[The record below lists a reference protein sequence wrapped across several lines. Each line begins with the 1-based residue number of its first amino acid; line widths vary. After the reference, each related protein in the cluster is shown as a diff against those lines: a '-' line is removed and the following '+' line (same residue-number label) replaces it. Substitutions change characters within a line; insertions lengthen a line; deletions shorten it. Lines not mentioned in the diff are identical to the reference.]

1 VPAADLSPLFQPL
14 ALAGTELPNRVMT
27 SAMTLQY
34 GDGGFISDRHLAIY
48 EERARGGVGLMFSE
62 QLTASPLSPSPF
74 PSEIRAYDEGQVERF
89 AALAE
94 RLAPYPS
101 RFFAQLFCGGI
112 SGSSTAGLGGWMPV
126 RGPSRIGSPGGET
139 PLPLSAEEIEQIVA
153 DFARSARHVKEGGLD
168 GVEIHGAH
176 GWLLAQFLS
185 PFYNRR
191 EDSYGGTVA
200 NRCRFAVEVGRAIRA
215 EVGPD
220 FPLGIALTYDERIGA
235 AGITEDDTLAQLD
248 VFLAAE
254 VFDFFDLSIGSP
266 HSVHF
271 TIAPM
276 AVPEGFSLDFAS
288 RARELVA
295 GRAAVFAAGRVV
307 DPAMAAS
314 AVASGAVDVVAMS
327 RAHLADPHLVRKS
340 REGKATEIR
349 RCVGANVCVG
359 RAKAGEPVA
368 CVLSPA
374 TGRELDGWPHD
385 PSAPAAGARRVLVVG
400 AGPAGLRA
408 GAVLAARGHEVTV
421 YERRDRAGGHLA
433 DLATLP
439 TRGGW
444 ANAVEDLVAELDR
457 SGATLHL
464 GTEVDR
470 ALIDSESPD
479 LVLLATG
486 AEWESTGATSF
497 APAGL
502 DAVEPFRRIG
512 TVSLHDPAA
521 SASAEPGVELSCRME
536 TEKLHTS
543 ATTESAVET
552 SSRIAGASLHTSASA
567 SDEPSVEPYSEI
579 DRLSLHTNGPR
590 VVGLDEAIEI
600 ARLDASQLGASVLIA
615 DDSGTYAPLGLAE
628 ALAMAGASVRF
639 LTARGE
645 IGTEPAF
652 HLELPHLLPRLRALG
667 VDLATAR
674 AVTGI
679 DADGIEVA
687 DLWGGPAERLAGV
700 DTVVFALRRRSRD
713 ALAAELAGAAPELL
727 TIGDALAP
735 RPTAAAI
742 EEAERVALSI

>member
-1 VPAADLSPLFQPL
+1 MADLGPLFQPL
-14 ALAGTELPNRVMT
+14 ALAGTSLPNRVMT

-62 QLTASPLSPSPF
+62 QLTASPISPSPF
-74 PSEIRAYDEGQVERF
+74 PSEIVAYDERQVERF

-112 SGSSTAGLGGWMPV
+112 SGSSTAGIGGWQPV
-126 RGPSRIGSPGGET
+126 RGPSRIGSPAGET
-139 PLPLSAEEIEQIVA
+139 PLPLSAGEIDQVVA

-176 GWLLAQFLS
+176 GWLVAQFLS

-191 EDSYGGTVA
+191 TDEYGGTVA

-220 FPLGIALTYDERIGA
+220 FPLGIALTYDERIGD

-248 VFLAAE
+248 VLLAAD

-276 AVPEGFSLDFAS
+276 AVPEGFSLDFAA

-314 AVASGAVDVVAMS
+314 AIASDTVDVVAMS

-340 REGKATEIR
+340 KEGKASEIR

-368 CVLSPA
+368 CVLSPG
-374 TGRELDGWPHD
+374 TGRELDGWPYD
-385 PSAPAAGARRVLVVG
+385 PAASESGESRRVLVVG

-444 ANAVEDLVAELDR
+444 ANAVEDLLAELDR
-457 SGATLHL
+457 SGATLRL
-464 GTEVDR
+464 GTEVDG
-470 ALIDSESPD
+470 ALVDSESPD

-497 APAGL
+497 VPAG
-502 DAVEPFRRIG
+502 
-512 TVSLHDPAA
+512 
-521 SASAEPGVELSCRME
+521 
-536 TEKLHTS
+536 
-543 ATTESAVET
+543 AVET
-552 SSRIAGASLHTSASA
+552 SSRIAREKLHTPAADEPAVETSRRIATVSLHT
-567 SDEPSVEPYSEI
+567 D
-579 DRLSLHTNGPR
+579 GPR
-590 VVGLDEAIEI
+590 ILGLDEAIEL
-600 ARLDASQLGASVLIA
+600 AHVDPSQLGASVLIA

-628 ALAMAGASVRF
+628 ALAGAGTSVRF

-645 IGTEPAF
+645 IGTEPSF

-667 VDLATAR
+667 VDLATGR

-679 DADGIEVA
+679 DDEGIEVA
-687 DLWGGPAERLAGV
+687 DLWGGPAERVAGV

-713 ALAAELAGAAPELL
+713 GLAAELADSAPELQ

>member
-1 VPAADLSPLFQPL
+1 MAADLSPLFQPL
-14 ALAGTELPNRVMT
+14 ALAGTSLPNRVMT

-74 PSEIRAYDEGQVERF
+74 PSEILAYDERQVERF

-112 SGSSTAGLGGWMPV
+112 SGSSTAGPGGWQPV

-139 PLPLSAEEIEQIVA
+139 PLPLSAGEIEAIVA

-191 EDSYGGTVA
+191 EDQYGGTVA

-248 VFLAAE
+248 VLLAAG

-266 HSVHF
+266 HAVHF

-276 AVPEGFSLDFAS
+276 AVPEGFSLDFAA

-295 GRAAVFAAGRVV
+295 GRAAVFAAGRVI
-307 DPAMAAS
+307 DPAMAAA
-314 AVASGAVDVVAMS
+314 AVRDGAVDMVAMS
-327 RAHLADPHLVRKS
+327 RAHLADPHLVQKA
-340 REGKATEIR
+340 REGRPEEIR

-368 CVLSPA
+368 CVLSPG
-374 TGRELDGWPHD
+374 TGRELDGWPYR
-385 PSAPAAGARRVLVVG
+385 PSPAPSPSSSHAEAPADLSVAADQPFGAPVAADASRRVLIVG

-408 GAVLAARGHEVTV
+408 GAVLATRGHEVTV

-444 ANAVEDLVAELDR
+444 ANAVEDLLAELTR

-470 ALIDSESPD
+470 ALIESESPD
-479 LVLLATG
+479 LVLLAAG
-486 AEWESTGATSF
+486 AEWESTGATSSV
-497 APAGL
+497 PAS
-502 DAVEPFRRIG
+502 AVE
-512 TVSLHDPAA
+512 T
-521 SASAEPGVELSCRME
+521 SCRIE
-536 TEKLHTS
+536 TEKLHTQ
-543 ATTESAVET
+543 V
-552 SSRIAGASLHTSASA
+552 L
-567 SDEPSVEPYSEI
+567 
-579 DRLSLHTNGPR
+579 
-590 VVGLDEAIEI
+590 GLDEAIEL
-600 ARLDASQLGASVLIA
+600 ARLDPSQLGTSVLIA
-615 DDSGTYAPLGLAE
+615 DDTGTYAPLGLAE
-628 ALAMAGASVRF
+628 ALATAGASVRF

-667 VDLATAR
+667 VDLATGR
-674 AVTGI
+674 AVTGV
-679 DADGIEVA
+679 DGDGVEVA

-713 ALAAELAGAAPELL
+713 RLAAELAGTAPELL
-727 TIGDALAP
+727 TIGDALTP

>member
-1 VPAADLSPLFQPL
+1 MADLSPLFQPL
-14 ALAGTELPNRVMT
+14 ALAGTSLPNRVMT

-62 QLTASPLSPSPF
+62 QLTASPISPSPF
-74 PSEIRAYDEGQVERF
+74 PSEIRAYDERQVERF
-89 AALAE
+89 AVLAE

-112 SGSSTAGLGGWMPV
+112 SGSSTAGLGDWQPV

-139 PLPLSAEEIEQIVA
+139 PLPLSAGEIEAIVA

-191 EDSYGGTVA
+191 EDQYGGTVA

-248 VFLAAE
+248 VLLAAG

-276 AVPEGFSLDFAS
+276 AVPEGFSLDFAA

-307 DPAMAAS
+307 DPAMAAM
-314 AVASGAVDVVAMS
+314 AVRGGAVDMVAMS
-327 RAHLADPHLVRKS
+327 RAHLADPHLVRKAQ
-340 REGKATEIR
+340 EGKAAEIR

-374 TGRELDGWPHD
+374 TGRELDGWPYD
-385 PSAPAAGARRVLVVG
+385 PSAPSPPESRRVLVIG

-444 ANAVEDLVAELDR
+444 ANAVEDLVTELDR
-457 SGATLHL
+457 SGATLRL

-470 ALIDSESPD
+470 ALVDSESPD

-497 APAGL
+497 VPAG
-502 DAVEPFRRIG
+502 AVE
-512 TVSLHDPAA
+512 T
-521 SASAEPGVELSCRME
+521 SCRIE

-543 ATTESAVET
+543 V
-552 SSRIAGASLHTSASA
+552 L
-567 SDEPSVEPYSEI
+567 
-579 DRLSLHTNGPR
+579 
-590 VVGLDEAIEI
+590 GLDEAIEL
-600 ARLDASQLGASVLIA
+600 ARVASQLGASVLIA
-615 DDSGTYAPLGLAE
+615 DDTGTYAPLGLAE
-628 ALAMAGASVRF
+628 SLATAGASVRF

-667 VDLATAR
+667 VDLATGR
-674 AVTGI
+674 AVTGV
-679 DADGIEVA
+679 DGDRVEVA
-687 DLWGGPAERLAGV
+687 DLWGGPAERIAGV
-700 DTVVFALRRRSRD
+700 DTIVFALRRRSRD
-713 ALAAELAGAAPELL
+713 ELVAELAGAAPELL
-727 TIGDALAP
+727 TIGDALVP

>member
-1 VPAADLSPLFQPL
+1 MADLSPLFRPL

-112 SGSSTAGLGGWMPV
+112 SGSSTAGLGGWQPV

-139 PLPLSAEEIEQIVA
+139 PLPLSAGEIEAIVA

-215 EVGPD
+215 EVGAD
-220 FPLGIALTYDERIGA
+220 FPLGIALTYDERIGT

-248 VFLAAE
+248 VMLAAG

-276 AVPEGFSLDFAS
+276 AVPEGFSLDFAA
-288 RARELVA
+288 RARELVD

-307 DPAMAAS
+307 DPAMAAK
-314 AVASGAVDVVAMS
+314 AVRDGAVDMVAMS
-327 RAHLADPHLVRKS
+327 RAHLADPYLVRKAQ
-340 REGKATEIR
+340 EGRPEEIR

-368 CVLSPA
+368 CVLSPG
-374 TGRELDGWPHD
+374 TGRELDGWPYD
-385 PSAPAAGARRVLVVG
+385 PAANSTDPESAPAASMTSSAPSSNRAEASTAPSPADAARRFDTPLAARGSRRVLVVG

-408 GAVLAARGHEVTV
+408 GTVLATRGHEVTV

-444 ANAVEDLVAELDR
+444 ANAVEDLLAELDR
-457 SGATLHL
+457 SGATLRL

-470 ALIDSESPD
+470 DLVDRESPD
-479 LVLLATG
+479 LVILAAG

-497 APAGL
+497 DPAG
-502 DAVEPFRRIG
+502 AVEPFRRIG
-512 TVSLHDPAA
+512 TVSLHTD
-521 SASAEPGVELSCRME
+521 G
-536 TEKLHTS
+536 
-543 ATTESAVET
+543 
-552 SSRIAGASLHTSASA
+552 
-567 SDEPSVEPYSEI
+567 PSM
-579 DRLSLHTNGPR
+579 
-590 VVGLDEAIEI
+590 VGLDEAIEL
-600 ARLDASQLGASVLIA
+600 ARVDPSQLGASVLIA
-615 DDSGTYAPLGLAE
+615 DDTGTYAPLGLAE
-628 ALAMAGASVRF
+628 ALATAGTSVRF

-667 VDLATAR
+667 VDLAIGR
-674 AVTGI
+674 AVTGV
-679 DADGIEVA
+679 DGDGVEVS
-687 DLWGGPAERLAGV
+687 DLWGGPAERIAGV
-700 DTVVFALRRRSRD
+700 DTVVFALRRRSRGE
-713 ALAAELAGAAPELL
+713 LAAELAGAGPELL
-727 TIGDALAP
+727 TIGDALVP

>member
-1 VPAADLSPLFQPL
+1 VAAADLSPLFQPL
-14 ALAGTELPNRVMT
+14 ALAGTSLPNRVMT

-74 PSEIRAYDEGQVERF
+74 PSEILAYDERQVERF

-94 RLAPYPS
+94 RLAPYPA

-112 SGSSTAGLGGWMPV
+112 SGSSTAGIGGWQPV

-139 PLPLSAEEIEQIVA
+139 PLPLSSGEIEAIVA

-191 EDSYGGTVA
+191 DDEYGGTVA

-248 VFLAAE
+248 VLLAAG
-254 VFDFFDLSIGSP
+254 VFGFFDLSVGSP

-276 AVPEGFSLDFAS
+276 AVPEGFTLDFAS

-307 DPAMAAS
+307 DPAMAARAVRDS
-314 AVASGAVDVVAMS
+314 AVDMVAMS
-327 RAHLADPHLVRKS
+327 RAHLADPHLVRKA
-340 REGKATEIR
+340 REGKAAEIR

-368 CVLSPA
+368 CVLSPG
-374 TGRELDGWPHD
+374 TGRELDGWPYD
-385 PSAPAAGARRVLVVG
+385 PSASAPAESPVASVDRRFGAPVSAGESRRVLVIG

-408 GAVLAARGHEVTV
+408 GAVLATRGHEVIV

-444 ANAVEDLVAELDR
+444 ANAVEDLVAELDH
-457 SGATLHL
+457 SGATLRL

-479 LVLLATG
+479 LVLLAAG

-497 APAGL
+497 LPAGL
-502 DAVEPFRRIG
+502 HTP
-512 TVSLHDPAA
+512 
-521 SASAEPGVELSCRME
+521 ASAETP
-536 TEKLHTS
+536 
-543 ATTESAVET
+543 
-552 SSRIAGASLHTSASA
+552 
-567 SDEPSVEPYSEI
+567 VEPYSDI
-579 DRLSLHTNGPR
+579 DRVSLHTDGPR
-590 VVGLDEAIEI
+590 VLGLDEAIEL
-600 ARLDASQLGASVLIA
+600 ARVDPSQLGASVVIA
-615 DDSGTYAPLGLAE
+615 DDTGTYAPLGLAE
-628 ALAMAGASVRF
+628 ALATAGAAVRF

-645 IGTEPAF
+645 IGTEPSF

-667 VDLATAR
+667 VDLAVAR

-679 DADGIEVA
+679 DDDAVEVA
-687 DLWGGPAERLAGV
+687 DLWGGPAERIASV

-713 ALAAELAGAAPELL
+713 ELLAELAGTGPELL
-727 TIGDALAP
+727 TIGDALTP

>member
-1 VPAADLSPLFQPL
+1 VPTADLSPIFQPL
-14 ALAGTELPNRVMT
+14 PLAGTELPNRVMT

-74 PSEIRAYDEGQVERF
+74 PSEIRAYDERQVERF

-112 SGSSTAGLGGWMPV
+112 SGSSTAGLGGWQPV

-139 PLPLSAEEIEQIVA
+139 PLPLSAGEIEAIVA

-191 EDSYGGTVA
+191 EDQYGGTVA

-248 VFLAAE
+248 VLLAAG

-276 AVPEGFSLDFAS
+276 AVPEGFSLGFAS

-307 DPAMAAS
+307 DPAMAAA
-314 AVASGAVDVVAMS
+314 AVRDGAVDMVAMS
-327 RAHLADPHLVRKS
+327 RAHLADPHLVRKA
-340 REGKATEIR
+340 REGKAAEIR

-368 CVLSPA
+368 CVLSPG
-374 TGRELDGWPHD
+374 TGRELDGWPYD
-385 PSAPAAGARRVLVVG
+385 PSSPAPSGPADPAPAPAASSSHTEAPAALSLASADRAERPFGAPVAAGESRRVLIVG

-433 DLATLP
+433 DLASLP

-444 ANAVEDLVAELDR
+444 ANAVEDLLAELDR
-457 SGATLHL
+457 SGATLRL

-470 ALIDSESPD
+470 ALVDSESPD
-479 LVLLATG
+479 LVILAAG

-497 APAGL
+497 VPAG
-502 DAVEPFRRIG
+502 AVEPSRRIG
-512 TVSLHDPAA
+512 TVSLHTDADD
-521 SASAEPGVELSCRME
+521 EP
-536 TEKLHTS
+536 
-543 ATTESAVET
+543 AVET
-552 SSRIAGASLHTSASA
+552 SSRIAGATLHGS
-567 SDEPSVEPYSEI
+567 
-579 DRLSLHTNGPR
+579 GPR
-590 VVGLDEAIEI
+590 VLGLDDAIEI
-600 ARLDASQLGASVLIA
+600 ARVDPSQLGASVVIA
-615 DDSGTYAPLGLAE
+615 DDTGTYAPLGLAE
-628 ALAMAGASVRF
+628 ALATAGASVRF

-645 IGTEPAF
+645 IGTEPSF

-667 VDLATAR
+667 VDLATGR
-674 AVTGI
+674 AVTGV

-687 DLWGGPAERLAGV
+687 DLCGGPTERITGV

-713 ALAAELAGAAPELL
+713 GLATELAGTGPELL
-727 TIGDALAP
+727 TIGDALTP

>member
-1 VPAADLSPLFQPL
+1 VATADLSPLFQPL

-74 PSEIRAYDEGQVERF
+74 PSEIRAYDERQVERF

-112 SGSSTAGLGGWMPV
+112 SGSSTAGLGGWQPV

-139 PLPLSAEEIEQIVA
+139 PLPLSPGEIEAIVA

-191 EDSYGGTVA
+191 EDEYGGTVA

-248 VFLAAE
+248 VLLAAG
-254 VFDFFDLSIGSP
+254 VFDFFDLSVGSP

-276 AVPEGFSLDFAS
+276 AVPEGFSLDSAA

-307 DPAMAAS
+307 DPAMAAR
-314 AVASGAVDVVAMS
+314 AVRDGAVDMVAMS
-327 RAHLADPHLVRKS
+327 RAHLADPHLVRKA
-340 REGKATEIR
+340 REGRPEEIR

-368 CVLSPA
+368 CVLSPG
-374 TGRELDGWPHD
+374 TGRELDGWPYD
-385 PSAPAAGARRVLVVG
+385 PSAPESSSPADPPLAPSPSSSRAEAPANPSVAGPAPSSHTEAPAAPSLASADRAEQSFGAPVPPGESRRVIVIG

-421 YERRDRAGGHLA
+421 YERRDRVGGHLA

-439 TRGGW
+439 TRRGW
-444 ANAVEDLVAELDR
+444 ANAVEDLLAELDR
-457 SGATLHL
+457 SGATLRL

-470 ALIDSESPD
+470 ALIDRESPD
-479 LVLLATG
+479 LVLLAAG

-497 APAGL
+497 VPAETSAVARESSIELLSRHDPDGSRALGL
-502 DAVEPFRRIG
+502 D
-512 TVSLHDPAA
+512 
-521 SASAEPGVELSCRME
+521 
-536 TEKLHTS
+536 K
-543 ATTESAVET
+543 
-552 SSRIAGASLHTSASA
+552 
-567 SDEPSVEPYSEI
+567 
-579 DRLSLHTNGPR
+579 
-590 VVGLDEAIEI
+590 AIEL
-600 ARLDASQLGASVLIA
+600 ARVDPSQLGASVVIA

-628 ALAMAGASVRF
+628 ALATAGTSVRF

-667 VDLATAR
+667 VDLATGR
-674 AVTGI
+674 AVTGV
-679 DADGIEVA
+679 DDDGVEVA
-687 DLWGGPAERLAGV
+687 DLWGGPAEQVAGV
-700 DTVVFALRRRSRD
+700 DTIVFALRRRSRD
-713 ALAAELAGAAPELL
+713 GLIAELAGTAPELL
-727 TIGDALAP
+727 TIGDALTP

>member
-1 VPAADLSPLFQPL
+1 MSAPVPAADLSPLFQPL
-14 ALAGTELPNRVMT
+14 ALAGTSLPNRVMT

-34 GDGGFISDRHLAIY
+34 GDRGFISDRHLAIY

-74 PSEIRAYDEGQVERF
+74 PSEIRAYDERQVERF

-112 SGSSTAGLGGWMPV
+112 SGSSTAGLGGWHPV

-139 PLPLSAEEIEQIVA
+139 PLPLSAGEIEAIVA

-248 VFLAAE
+248 VLLAAC

-307 DPAMAAS
+307 DPAMAAT
-314 AVASGAVDVVAMS
+314 AVRGGAVDVVAMS
-327 RAHLADPHLVRKS
+327 RAHLADPHLVRKA
-340 REGKATEIR
+340 REGKASEIR

-359 RAKAGEPVA
+359 RAKAGQPVA
-368 CVLSPA
+368 CVLSPG
-374 TGRELDGWPHD
+374 TGRELDGWPYD
-385 PSAPAAGARRVLVVG
+385 PSSPTPADSSPATPAAHADSPLASADSRALAVGQAEQRLGAPVAAGESRRVLIVG

-444 ANAVEDLVAELDR
+444 ANAVEDLLAELAR
-457 SGATLHL
+457 SGATLRL
-464 GTEVDR
+464 GIEVDR
-470 ALIDSESPD
+470 ALVESESPD
-479 LVLLATG
+479 LVLLASG

-502 DAVEPFRRIG
+502 DAVEPSRRIA
-512 TVSLHDPAA
+512 TVSLHATPA
-521 SASAEPGVELSCRME
+521 SASDEP
-536 TEKLHTS
+536 
-543 ATTESAVET
+543 AVET
-552 SSRIAGASLHTSASA
+552 SSRIARATLHAQRHPPPAT
-567 SDEPSVEPYSEI
+567 PPW
-579 DRLSLHTNGPR
+579 RLP
-590 VVGLDEAIEI
+590 
-600 ARLDASQLGASVLIA
+600 
-615 DDSGTYAPLGLAE
+615 
-628 ALAMAGASVRF
+628 
-639 LTARGE
+639 
-645 IGTEPAF
+645 PA
-652 HLELPHLLPRLRALG
+652 
-667 VDLATAR
+667 
-674 AVTGI
+674 
-679 DADGIEVA
+679 
-687 DLWGGPAERLAGV
+687 
-700 DTVVFALRRRSRD
+700 
-713 ALAAELAGAAPELL
+713 
-727 TIGDALAP
+727 
-735 RPTAAAI
+735 
-742 EEAERVALSI
+742 

>member
-1 VPAADLSPLFQPL
+1 VATADLSPLFQPL
-14 ALAGTELPNRVMT
+14 ALAGTSLPNRVMT

-74 PSEIRAYDEGQVERF
+74 PSEIRAYDERQVERF

-112 SGSSTAGLGGWMPV
+112 SGSSTAGLGGWQPV

-139 PLPLSAEEIEQIVA
+139 PLPLSAGEIEAIVA

-191 EDSYGGTVA
+191 EDQYGGTVA

-248 VFLAAE
+248 VLLAAD

-276 AVPEGFSLDFAS
+276 AVPEGFSLDFAA

-307 DPAMAAS
+307 DPAMAAR
-314 AVASGAVDVVAMS
+314 AVRDGAVDMVAMS
-327 RAHLADPHLVRKS
+327 RAHLADPHLVQKA
-340 REGKATEIR
+340 REGRPEEIR

-374 TGRELDGWPHD
+374 TGRELDGWPYD
-385 PSAPAAGARRVLVVG
+385 PSSHTPADSPLASTDRADRPFGGPVPAAESRRVLVIG

-408 GAVLAARGHEVTV
+408 GAVLATRGHEVTV

-444 ANAVEDLVAELDR
+444 ANAVEDLLAELDR

-479 LVLLATG
+479 LVLLAAG

-497 APAGL
+497 VPAG
-502 DAVEPFRRIG
+502 AVEPFRRIG
-512 TVSLHDPAA
+512 T
-521 SASAEPGVELSCRME
+521 
-536 TEKLHTS
+536 EKLHTGDGP
-543 ATTESAVET
+543 AVET
-552 SSRIAGASLHTSASA
+552 SSRIAGASLHT
-567 SDEPSVEPYSEI
+567 D
-579 DRLSLHTNGPR
+579 GPH
-590 VVGLDEAIEI
+590 VLGLDEAIEI
-600 ARLDASQLGASVLIA
+600 ARLDPSQLGASVVIA
-615 DDSGTYAPLGLAE
+615 DDTGTYAPLGLAE
-628 ALAMAGASVRF
+628 ALATAGASVRF

-645 IGTEPAF
+645 IGTEPSF

-667 VDLATAR
+667 VDLATGR
-674 AVTGI
+674 AVTGVDD
-679 DADGIEVA
+679 DAVEVA
-687 DLWGGPAERLAGV
+687 DLWGGPAERVAGV

-713 ALAAELAGAAPELL
+713 GLAGELAGAAPELL
-727 TIGDALAP
+727 TIGDALTP

>member
-1 VPAADLSPLFQPL
+1 MTADLSPLFQPL
-14 ALAGTELPNRVMT
+14 DLAGTSLPNRVMT

-74 PSEIRAYDEGQVERF
+74 ASEIRAYDEGQVERF

-112 SGSSTAGLGGWMPV
+112 SGSSTAGLSGWQPV

-139 PLPLSAEEIEQIVA
+139 PLPLSVGEIEAIVA

-191 EDSYGGTVA
+191 TDEYGGTVA

-220 FPLGIALTYDERIGA
+220 FPLGIALTYDERIGP
-235 AGITEDDTLAQLD
+235 AGITEEDTLAQLD
-248 VFLAAE
+248 VLLAAD

-276 AVPEGFSLDFAS
+276 AVPEGFSLNFAS

-307 DPAMAAS
+307 DPSMAAE
-314 AVASGAVDVVAMS
+314 AVRSGSVDVVAMS

-340 REGKATEIR
+340 REGKTGEIR

-359 RAKAGEPVA
+359 RAKAGQPVA
-368 CVLSPA
+368 CVLSPG
-374 TGRELDGWPHD
+374 TGRELDGWPYR
-385 PSAPAAGARRVLVVG
+385 PSESPTTSADSSPERGRPYPPIAPVRSIALAEAPVRSTASEGAAASSRDVAGTPLASPAARRVLVVG

-408 GAVLAARGHEVTV
+408 GAVLAARGHEVVV
-421 YERRDRAGGHLA
+421 YERREHAGGHLA

-439 TRGGW
+439 TRRGW
-444 ANAVEDLVAELDR
+444 ANAVEDLVAELAR
-457 SGATLHL
+457 SGADLRL
-464 GTEVDR
+464 GTEVTR
-470 ALIDSESPD
+470 ALVDSESPD

-497 APAGL
+497 DPTA
-502 DAVEPFRRIG
+502 DSAVEPYRRIE
-512 TVSLHDPAA
+512 TVSLHGD
-521 SASAEPGVELSCRME
+521 
-536 TEKLHTS
+536 
-543 ATTESAVET
+543 
-552 SSRIAGASLHTSASA
+552 
-567 SDEPSVEPYSEI
+567 D
-579 DRLSLHTNGPR
+579 GPR
-590 VVGLDEAIEI
+590 MLGLDEAIEL
-600 ARLDASQLGASVLIA
+600 ARVDASQLGASVLIA

-628 ALAMAGASVRF
+628 ALAAAGTSVHF
-639 LTARGE
+639 VTARGE
-645 IGTEPAF
+645 IGSEPSF

-667 VDLATAR
+667 VDLATDR
-674 AVTGI
+674 AVTTI
-679 DADGIEVA
+679 DADAVEVA
-687 DLWGGPAERLAGV
+687 DLFGGPAERLADV
-700 DTVVFALRRRSRD
+700 DTVVFALRRRPRLD
-713 ALAAELAGAAPELL
+713 LAAELADAAPEVL

-742 EEAERVALSI
+742 EEAERVALQI